1 MSVEAANNIV
11 EEAQAGF
18 SVEPG
23 NPEALAEGII
33 RFYQMPAEERKRLGE
48 NGRSYVEKNRSME
61 VLGEKLKNTIERVA
75 EEKIPS
81 VVENCADKVS
91 G

>member
-48 NGRSYVEKNRSME
+48 S
-61 VLGEKLKNTIERVA
+61 
-75 EEKIPS
+75 
-81 VVENCADKVS
+81 
-91 G
+91 